1 MINRKLYTLLCLGGL
16 SFLLACGAPDAYE
29 NEVDGG
35 VEYGENTQA
44 VGYPKDFDSTEVDPN
59 DSLYI
64 DSDGTYPESMDAE
77 RDGDGVDHIE
87 EGLNDTDG
95 Q

>member
-1 MINRKLYTLLCLGGL
+1 MTNRNLFTLLMTAFLL
-16 SFLLACGAPDAYE
+16 SFLACGDTDAYE

-35 VEYGENTQA
+35 VEYGENTRA
-44 VGYPKDFDSTEVDPN
+44 VGYTQESDSTAIDAD

-77 RDGDGVDHIE
+77 RDGDGVDDIE
-87 EGLNDTDG
+87 EGLNDTE
-95 Q
+95 